1 VHDWKSCGRVNCLV
15 GSNPTLSVY
24 QPRCARHGTLSD
36 RHARTQFAGPCVV
49 GTARHACAGTF
60 AAPQPSA
67 PHSCHRGGRCGATRR
82 SEVAVAGT
90 AAPRRQASRL
100 AARPLTYGSGRL
112 VVSPASKR
120 RQATAQPPHQLCA
133 NRPSRQRRRVAPR
146 RCFCLDG
153 AARYAC
159 FRSSPPLALVVHSG
173 GQSPASAGG
182 KAASAWRRMR
192 SSCRRRRT
200 HRLGTRGA
208 ARPAKRRPAPPA

>member
-82 SEVAVAGT
+82 SESRRCRARPGPEGKRWEVFLGSLPASAEPTCPRCDCRDSRAAAAGKPPSGEAVDLRLGTSGCQSCFKAKAGDSS
-90 AAPRRQASRL
+90 AAP
-100 AARPLTYGSGRL
+100 
-112 VVSPASKR
+112 PA
-120 RQATAQPPHQLCA
+120 CA
-133 NRPSRQRRRVAPR
+133 NRPFRASDARLAGRSRPGDSSSASD
-146 RCFCLDG
+146 DG
-153 AARYAC
+153 RAR
-159 FRSSPPLALVVHSG
+159 
-173 GQSPASAGG
+173 QASAELHG
-182 KAASAWRRMR
+182 
-192 SSCRRRRT
+192 
-200 HRLGTRGA
+200 
-208 ARPAKRRPAPPA
+208 